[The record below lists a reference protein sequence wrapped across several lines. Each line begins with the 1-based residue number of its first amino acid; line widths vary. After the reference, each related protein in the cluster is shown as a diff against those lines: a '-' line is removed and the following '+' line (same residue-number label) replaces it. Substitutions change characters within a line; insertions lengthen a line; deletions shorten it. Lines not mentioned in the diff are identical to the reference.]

1 MIEFLMY
8 LSIAIYLISGVF
20 VWELHK
26 EDFDED
32 NVTTMKILFLPT
44 FIIVAV
50 ASVLIVYAVGFRKDD
65 D

>member
-1 MIEFLMY
+1 MY